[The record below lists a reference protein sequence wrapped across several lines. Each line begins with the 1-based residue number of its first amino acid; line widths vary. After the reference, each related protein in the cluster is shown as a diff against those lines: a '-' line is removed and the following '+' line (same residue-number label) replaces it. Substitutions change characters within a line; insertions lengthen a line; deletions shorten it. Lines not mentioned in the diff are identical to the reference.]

1 MTATPRDLLA
11 EAREEVR
18 RIIEGL
24 ESIRW
29 RLLGVK
35 LSLPEPVEETVRLQ
49 EVADEMDPAAELRT
63 GDSLRPRLLA
73 ASGHPGSPGCCQLA
87 EWEEGIMKPLL
98 PPLPT
103 FNSGG
108 ARVDVSDRD
117 ALYEAMEG
125 VSPLSEQY
133 ELAIEVEG
141 RFEFPPGVQEAL
153 GKPPPEA
160 FRGRVAP
167 HQAIS
172 SVRRSVR
179 LK

>member
-1 MTATPRDLLA
+1 
-11 EAREEVR
+11 
-18 RIIEGL
+18 
-24 ESIRW
+24 
-29 RLLGVK
+29 
-35 LSLPEPVEETVRLQ
+35 
-49 EVADEMDPAAELRT
+49 
-63 GDSLRPRLLA
+63 
-73 ASGHPGSPGCCQLA
+73 
-87 EWEEGIMKPLL
+87 MKPLL

-153 GKPPPEA
+153 KLAPEA

-172 SVRRSVR
+172 SVRHSAPVAEQLPAEKCTR
-179 LK
+179 LEGKTSR